1 VAQRYNCFFRT
12 SAEAKVAKDL
22 FVHAVNFHARKP
34 QQPAGRRSDCGVDE
48 RCATIHGRI
57 VARGLEENS

>member
-1 VAQRYNCFFRT
+1 VVQRYNCFFRT

-34 QQPAGRRSDCGVDE
+34 E
-48 RCATIHGRI
+48 
-57 VARGLEENS
+57 